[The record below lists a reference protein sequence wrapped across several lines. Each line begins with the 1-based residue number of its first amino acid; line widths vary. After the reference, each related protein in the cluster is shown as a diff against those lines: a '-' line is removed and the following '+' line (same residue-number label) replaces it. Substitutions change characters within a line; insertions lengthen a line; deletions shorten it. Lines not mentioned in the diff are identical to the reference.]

1 MGSTSLSPSFLS
13 SSFLSFSLLYPLFSL
28 PPPFPVAPPFS
39 LLPALRRPGARQLQ
53 FPPAACRGGRAAA
66 ARASCE
72 VRWEEAAWEPPGVDA
87 AEAGSRERRWVSR
100 PWARASELA
109 SLPSPGSGS
118 AAGAAP
124 PPRIPPPPPLP
135 CSTPSAIARAPP
147 SPSQVPRG
155 WLRPQPTQRARGR
168 KAPRG
173 CGAANPLGLLQGT
186 AGFRRGTR
194 LAQALAQGQQNR
206 DSKSLL
212 AWVSQMVFRM

>member
-124 PPRIPPPPPLP
+124 PPRIPPPRPCPAARPLRSPARPPPRVRCPGAGCGL
-135 CSTPSAIARAPP
+135 SPP
-147 SPSQVPRG
+147 SGRG
-155 WLRPQPTQRARGR
+155 GAKHR
-168 KAPRG
+168 
-173 CGAANPLGLLQGT
+173 GAAEL
-186 AGFRRGTR
+186 RTR
-194 LAQALAQGQQNR
+194 LAFCREQRASEGGPASPRL
-206 DSKSLL
+206 
-212 AWVSQMVFRM
+212 

>member
-124 PPRIPPPPPLP
+124 PPRIPPPAPALQHALCDRPRAPLP
-135 CSTPSAIARAPP
+135 ESGAPGLAAASAHPAGAGAQSTKGLRSCEPAWPSAGNSGLQKGDPPRPGSSPRATE
-147 SPSQVPRG
+147 Q
-155 WLRPQPTQRARGR
+155 
-168 KAPRG
+168 
-173 CGAANPLGLLQGT
+173 GL
-186 AGFRRGTR
+186 
-194 LAQALAQGQQNR
+194 
-206 DSKSLL
+206 
-212 AWVSQMVFRM
+212 